1 VALSPERID
10 GVVASSRLGACSMA
24 ALVVML
30 LGLAGT
36 RRVSRTPPMRLLREG

>member
-1 VALSPERID
+1 LS
-10 GVVASSRLGACSMA
+10 ASIA

-36 RRVSRTPPMRLLREG
+36 RKVTLTPPMRLLREG

>member
-1 VALSPERID
+1 MT
-10 GVVASSRLGACSMA
+10 SSAAAA

>member
-1 VALSPERID
+1 VFHIEGFVPPAWPLAGS
-10 GVVASSRLGACSMA
+10 AAAA